1 MGRAPDQDRTGGDHG
16 VRRDQRALAQD
27 AAAAEAGARHEDRAV
42 PDLAQVA
49 DGRADDGGAVTEDGA
64 LAYPDRMPGRADH
77 HPVLQDGRV
86 VADAHRSAV
95 RPDHQALRQIHA
107 RPDVDL
113 TEEHRGSGDLG
124 LGLINEKVVETHAP
138 SPSSWP
144 LRHPSGRN
152 RLYARTPAPGRP
164 AEAEIRARRSS
175 GRTAFGIT
183 ACMALGG
190 IEVYADPVWL
200 AYWVTRK
207 LTAMLASR

>member
-1 MGRAPDQDRTGGDHG
+1 MGRAPDQNGTGGDHG
-16 VRRDQRALAQD
+16 ARRDQRALAQD

-49 DGRADDGGAVTEDGA
+49 DGRPDDGGAVAEDGA

-95 RPDHQALRQIHA
+95 RPHHQALRQIRA
-107 RPDVDL
+107 GPDVDL

-138 SPSSWP
+138 SPSFWP
-144 LRHPSGRN
+144 LRHLSDRN
-152 RLYARTPAPGRP
+152 RLYARTPASGRSTAAP
-164 AEAEIRARRSS
+164 SRCVARSASSISSRSWATGCCRLSSALRTRYCTVFLCRTRRS
-175 GRTAFGIT
+175 AV
-183 ACMALGG
+183 AL
-190 IEVYADPVWL
+190 
-200 AYWVTRK
+200 
-207 LTAMLASR
+207 